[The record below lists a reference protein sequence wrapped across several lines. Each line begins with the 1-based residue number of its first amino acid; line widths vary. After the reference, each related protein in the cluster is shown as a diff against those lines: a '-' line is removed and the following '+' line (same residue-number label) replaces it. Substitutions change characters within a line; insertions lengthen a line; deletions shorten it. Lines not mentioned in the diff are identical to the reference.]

1 MMQTLTTI
9 QALQD
14 QLQASSHHQRIA
26 LVPTMGNLHD
36 GHLSLVKRAREL
48 ADIVVVSIFV
58 NPLQFGANED
68 LDTYPRTLAQDQQ
81 KLEAAGV
88 HFLFAPSAAEIY
100 PNGQSTQT
108 QVRVPVVSEGFCGS
122 SRPGHFDGVSTVVCK
137 LFNIVQP
144 DIAVFGEKDFQ
155 QLAVIRKMTHDL
167 CIPIEIIGVATYR
180 ADDGLALS
188 SRNQYLSVTERNIAP
203 LLYSS
208 LLACQKAIIDTP
220 SNVVP
225 AIRKA
230 RENLEAAGFSVD
242 YFAACDAL
250 TLAEPNSKTS
260 EVAILV
266 AAFLGNTRLIDNVYF
281 SLNHKT
287 I

>member
-1 MMQTLTTI
+1 MQTLTTI

-14 QLQASSHHQRIA
+14 HLQGNTTANQRIA
-26 LVPTMGNLHD
+26 LVPTMGNLHE

-68 LDTYPRTLAQDQQ
+68 LDTYPRTLADDKK

-88 HFLFAPSAAEIY
+88 NCLFAPNVNEIY
-100 PNGQSTQT
+100 PDGQSTQT
-108 QVRVPVVSEGFCGS
+108 QVRVPIVTEFFCGK
-122 SRPGHFDGVSTVVCK
+122 SRPGHFDGVSTIVCK

-155 QLAVIRKMTHDL
+155 QLAVIRKMAADL
-167 CIPIEIIGVATYR
+167 CIPVEIIGVATYR

-208 LLACQKAIIDTP
+208 LLDCKKAILDTP
-220 SNVVP
+220 NNVA
-225 AIRKA
+225 AITNKS
-230 RENLEAAGFSVD
+230 RESLEIAGFKVD
-242 YFAACDAL
+242 YFAACDAK

-266 AAFLGNTRLIDNVYF
+266 AASLGNTRLIDNVYF

>member
-100 PNGQSTQT
+100 PNGQNTQT

-122 SRPGHFDGVSTVVCK
+122 SRPGHFDGVSTIVCK

-220 SNVVP
+220 SNVAP
-225 AIRKA
+225 AISKA

-242 YFAACDAL
+242 YLAACDAL

-260 EVAILV
+260 EVAILA